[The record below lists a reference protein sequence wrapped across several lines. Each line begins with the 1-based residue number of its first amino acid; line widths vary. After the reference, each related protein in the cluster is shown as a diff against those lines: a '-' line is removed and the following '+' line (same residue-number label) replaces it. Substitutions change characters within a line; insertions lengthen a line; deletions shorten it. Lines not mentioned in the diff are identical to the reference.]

1 MNVTAEK
8 QAGTGPGPQAAPQKT
23 SQFHKAA
30 IEGLWDNNPV
40 FRQVLGICSTL
51 AVTNLVLN
59 TMVMCLALVWTT
71 ALSCLTVSLLRE
83 LTPHRIRMMVQTLII
98 AFYVILVDLAL
109 KAYWPEMSTNLG
121 PYVGLII
128 TNCII
133 MGRCEAFARSN
144 PPGPAFFDGLFNGLG
159 YSFVLLLVAVV
170 RELLGM
176 GTLLGYPVPF
186 FATVWDKWIIMVMPP
201 GAFFTLACIIW
212 IFRSIRPDKEAK
224 ST

>member
-1 MNVTAEK
+1 MSPNGQLTLTKDIIVD
-8 QAGTGPGPQAAPQKT
+8 
-23 SQFHKAA
+23 
-30 IEGLWDNNPV
+30 GLWRNNPV
-40 FRQVLGICSTL
+40 FRQILGICSTL
-51 AVTNLVLN
+51 AITNVVLN
-59 TMVMCLALVWTT
+59 TMVMCISLT
-71 ALSCLTVSLLRE
+71 AVMTLSCFTVSVLRTW
-83 LTPHRIRMMVQTLII
+83 TPMNIRMMVQTLII
-98 AFYVILVDLAL
+98 AFYVIIVDVIL

-144 PPGPAFFDGLFNGLG
+144 APVASSIDGFFNGLG
-159 YSFVLLLVAVV
+159 YSFILILISVF

-176 GTLLGYPVPF
+176 GTILGFDIPY

-212 IFRSIRPDKEAK
+212 IFRSFKPKEEAK
-224 ST
+224 